1 MVDNAPRR
9 FSYLAAPAKNGQ
21 TDLKRAERARLPAS
35 ALGRTTSACTA
46 DVRIG
51 TQ

>member
-1 MVDNAPRR
+1 MRAPFLISRE
-9 FSYLAAPAKNGQ
+9 PAENGQ
-21 TDLKRAERARLPAS
+21 TDLNRAERARLFTS